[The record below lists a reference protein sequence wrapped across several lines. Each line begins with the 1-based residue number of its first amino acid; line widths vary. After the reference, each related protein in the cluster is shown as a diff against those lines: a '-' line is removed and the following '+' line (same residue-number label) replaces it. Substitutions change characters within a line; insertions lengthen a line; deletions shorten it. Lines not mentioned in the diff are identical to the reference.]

1 MSNDETH
8 HVKRVVAEPL
18 ECGIGEAEDDR
29 KNGSG
34 EVSQEGSPDGGQ
46 SPVRTTAD
54 DGVEVV
60 SKLVAL
66 SCC

>member
-1 MSNDETH
+1 M
-8 HVKRVVAEPL
+8 KRVVAEPF
-18 ECGIGEAEDDR
+18 ERGIGEAEDDG

-54 DGVEVV
+54 DGVEIVP
-60 SKLVAL
+60 KLVAL